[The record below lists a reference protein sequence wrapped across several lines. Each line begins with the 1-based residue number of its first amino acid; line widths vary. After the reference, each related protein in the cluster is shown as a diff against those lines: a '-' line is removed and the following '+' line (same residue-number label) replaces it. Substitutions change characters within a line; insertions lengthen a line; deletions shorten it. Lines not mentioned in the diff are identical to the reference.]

1 MSVDLDWENLGF
13 QYRDAACH
21 IKYTW
26 KNGSWNEGEF
36 VKDPYVKIHIAA
48 TSIHYGQAA
57 FEGLKAFRGEDGK
70 VRIFRPDENAKRMNR
85 SAERV
90 FMADIPEEMFV
101 DAVERVVTKNAD
113 YIPPY
118 GTDGALYIRPVLFG
132 TGPRMG
138 VQPADEYTFIVMV
151 IPVGAY
157 YKGGLN
163 SVDAVIIEGFDRA
176 APEGVGQVKLAGN
189 YAASLMPA
197 SIAKE
202 QGYPINLY
210 LDAKEKRFIDEFG
223 TSNFVALKG
232 NSYITPSSP
241 SILPSITNKSL
252 MDLAKDEGMTV
263 EQRPVDVAELPE
275 MDQVAACGTA
285 VVLTPINAIMH
296 KSELIKTSGEGIDER
311 LVKLYDR
318 MTGIQYGRE
327 EDKFNWCK
335 VLDI

>member
-1 MSVDLDWENLGF
+1 MSVDIDWENLGF
-13 QYRDAACH
+13 QYRDVACH

-26 KNGSWNEGEF
+26 KDGSWDEGEF

-57 FEGLKAFRGEDGK
+57 FEGLKAFRGEDNK
-70 VRIFRPDENAKRMNR
+70 VRIFRPDENAKRMNK

-101 DAVERVVTKNAD
+101 DAVERVVTKNAE

-202 QGYPINLY
+202 QG
-210 LDAKEKRFIDEFG
+210 
-223 TSNFVALKG
+223 
-232 NSYITPSSP
+232 
-241 SILPSITNKSL
+241 LP
-252 MDLAKDEGMTV
+252 D
-263 EQRPVDVAELPE
+263 
-275 MDQVAACGTA
+275 
-285 VVLTPINAIMH
+285 
-296 KSELIKTSGEGIDER
+296 
-311 LVKLYDR
+311 
-318 MTGIQYGRE
+318 
-327 EDKFNWCK
+327 
-335 VLDI
+335 